1 MKKLIKQLANE
12 VHALTWTVA
21 GTALVLITLSGQVQK
36 TALQISVFALLF
48 HVFGV
53 LYKSIFVKENDENS

>member
-1 MKKLIKQLANE
+1 MKKLIKKLVNE
-12 VHALTWTVA
+12 AHSLIWTLA

-36 TALQISVFALLF
+36 TALQISLLALLF

-53 LYKSIFVKENDENS
+53 LIKKDAE

>member
-1 MKKLIKQLANE
+1 MKRLIKKLVNE
-12 VHALTWTVA
+12 AHSLIWTLA

-36 TALQISVFALLF
+36 TALQISFLALLF

-53 LYKSIFVKENDENS
+53 LIKKDEE

>member
-1 MKKLIKQLANE
+1 MKKLINKLVNE
-12 VHALTWTVA
+12 AHSLIWTLA

-36 TALQISVFALLF
+36 TALQISLLALLF

-53 LYKSIFVKENDENS
+53 LIKKDSE